1 MDKTPQESDIAF
13 IRALAELLRETDL
26 TEIEVNRE
34 YGDDDVLTVRVARQ
48 ITVTAP
54 RLSTAGKRRMIAR
67 RRAMRCTP
75 KARMMVSTA
84 GKPSGIAAT
93 ARPTEA
99 INMSLAL

>member
-54 RLSTAGKRRMIAR
+54 APVQVAMPAVSAALSAPATVRGVFVSAAPL
-67 RRAMRCTP
+67 RA
-75 KARMMVSTA
+75 
-84 GKPSGIAAT
+84 
-93 ARPTEA
+93 
-99 INMSLAL
+99 